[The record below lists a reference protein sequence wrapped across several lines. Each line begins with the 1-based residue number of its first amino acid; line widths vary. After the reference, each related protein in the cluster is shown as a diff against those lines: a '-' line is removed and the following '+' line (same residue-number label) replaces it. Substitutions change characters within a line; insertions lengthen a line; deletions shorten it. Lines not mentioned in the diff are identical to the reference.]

1 MFILFGLC
9 CMNAKGDGRCF
20 LFAYVPPL
28 LGSVN
33 VETVKELP
41 GYNNAFTL
49 SERIRSVKWLDSV
62 KEV

>member
-1 MFILFGLC
+1 
-9 CMNAKGDGRCF
+9 MNAKGDGCCF

-28 LGSVN
+28 LRSVN

-41 GYNNAFTL
+41 VYNNAFTL
-49 SERIRSVKWLDSV
+49 SERIRSVEWLDSV